1 MSITPM
7 RITLAALAL
16 AVAAPAIA
24 QSTPPAPP
32 AGAQPMM
39 QKRMLLRRGAGA
51 GMMQRGPTFA
61 TMSEAGQAII
71 RDALRAAADRKAEH
85 EAVKAAR
92 DKMLTILDADKLDNA
107 ALKRAMDEERAAA
120 NTGRERAQAAMVDA
134 FNKLT
139 VADRKAFVNETRV
152 MKARM
157 EQRLKQWRDRRGPGG
172 PGGGMGG
179 PMGGPM
185 GGAGDHM
192 SMMLEREMPPIGG

>member
-7 RITLAALAL
+7 RVTLAALAL

-24 QSTPPAPP
+24 QPAAPAP
-32 AGAQPMM
+32 ADGSRPMM
-39 QKRMLLRRGAGA
+39 QKRMMLLQRGGGA
-51 GMMQRGPTFA
+51 GMVQHGPTFA
-61 TMSEAGQAII
+61 TMSEAGQAIM

-85 EAVKAAR
+85 EAVKTAR
-92 DKMLTILDADKLDNA
+92 DNMLTILDADKLDNA

-120 NTGRERAQAAMVDA
+120 NAGRERAQAAMVDA
-134 FNKLT
+134 FNRLT

-172 PGGGMGG
+172 MGGMGG
-179 PMGGPM
+179 PMGGP
-185 GGAGDHM
+185 GDHM
-192 SMMLEREMPPIGG
+192 SMMLESDMPPIGG